1 MKLLST
7 NFTQLHTNIVGLL
20 LIVLISAVWSWQMSL
35 FVPSEDV
42 VIDIPRGTAEQIA
55 RGEESSVIP
64 ELINLREGDSLVLV
78 NDDVEGHR
86 VGGLYVN
93 QASTVRAKFSD
104 AGSFSYFCSVHP
116 SGQTVFEV
124 TERSGAIVLGWALFA
139 MIGLLGSVNGLYL
152 GGFSSVETSVIVGIG
167 IVSMLAG
174 AGLSA
179 NSGGVFGGGSSIG
192 NNPINPTSESIARGS
207 ATYQQFCSTCH
218 GESTRG
224 DGPLATGLD
233 PPPADLVVHVPLHP
247 DNVLYQFVQ
256 EGIPGSSMPPL
267 GAAITDK
274 ETWHLVNFLR
284 TLE

>member
-1 MKLLST
+1 M
-7 NFTQLHTNIVGLL
+7 
-20 LIVLISAVWSWQMSL
+20 
-35 FVPSEDV
+35 
-42 VIDIPRGTAEQIA
+42 
-55 RGEESSVIP
+55 
-64 ELINLREGDSLVLV
+64 
-78 NDDVEGHR
+78 
-86 VGGLYVN
+86 
-93 QASTVRAKFSD
+93 
-104 AGSFSYFCSVHP
+104 
-116 SGQTVFEV
+116 
-124 TERSGAIVLGWALFA
+124 
-139 MIGLLGSVNGLYL
+139 
-152 GGFSSVETSVIVGIG
+152 VGIG
-167 IVSMLAG
+167 IVSILAG

-192 NNPINPTSESIARGS
+192 NNPISPTSESISRGS
-207 ATYQQFCSTCH
+207 ATYQQFCSNCH

-233 PPPADLVVHVPLHP
+233 PPPADLVIHVPLHP